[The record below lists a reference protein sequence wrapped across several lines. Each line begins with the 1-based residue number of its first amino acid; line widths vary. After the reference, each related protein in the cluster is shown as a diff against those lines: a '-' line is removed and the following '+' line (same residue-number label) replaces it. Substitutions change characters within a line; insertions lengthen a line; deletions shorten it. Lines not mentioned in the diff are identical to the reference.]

1 MPALCYASYMNALL
15 RNLRRTLRRF
25 QEHEGPRVAASIAFY
40 VLFSSVPALAFLIAS
55 VTWVIRDPHDQAHI
69 VSHLLELLPTGSE
82 QNREALM
89 PIVDAVRKASGGLT
103 VLGSLGLVWSSLG
116 MFSAARWGLNRAWGT
131 KSRANFFG
139 IRLMDLAAAVGI
151 WMLLLLSALATAA
164 IHLLSG
170 EGASLPAGS
179 WLPGLAW
186 TAVQS
191 SIPAALSFAA
201 FLFVYRYVPSVEH
214 RVRDV
219 FPAALVATSAF
230 ELTKHLFAFY
240 VRLMTK
246 SSPLFAALGGTL
258 GFMLWVYLCAVI
270 LLLGAELGY
279 VSSRYALSHEMELD
293 QVKGKNRRP
302 QHQRKSEEKA

>member
-1 MPALCYASYMNALL
+1 MKSLL

-25 QEHEGPRVAASIAFY
+25 QDHEGPRVAASIAFY

-55 VTWVIRDPHDQAHI
+55 VTWVIHDPHDQAHI
-69 VSHLLELLPTGSE
+69 VSHMLDLLPTGSE
-82 QNREALM
+82 QNRETLM
-89 PIVDAVRKASGGLT
+89 TIVNAVRKASAGLT
-103 VLGSLGLVWSSLG
+103 VLGSLGLAWSSLG

-131 KSRANFFG
+131 KSRANFLG
-139 IRLMDLAAAVGI
+139 VRLMDFAAAVGI

-164 IHLLSG
+164 IHLVAG
-170 EGASLPAGS
+170 HGTPLPVTS

-186 TAVQS
+186 AAAQS

-201 FLFVYRYVPSVEH
+201 FLFVYRYIPSVEH
-214 RVRDV
+214 RMKDV

-230 ELTKHLFAFY
+230 EITKHIFALY

-246 SSPLFAALGGTL
+246 TSPLFAALGGTL

-279 VSSRYALSHEMELD
+279 VSSRYALSDEVALD

-302 QHQRKSEEKA
+302 QHQSKSDEKA

>member
-1 MPALCYASYMNALL
+1 MKALI
-15 RNLRRTLRRF
+15 RNLRRTLRRY
-25 QEHEGPRVAASIAFY
+25 QDHEGPRVAASIAFY

-69 VSHLLELLPTGSE
+69 VSHMLDLLPTGSE
-82 QNREALM
+82 QNREILLR
-89 PIVDAVRKASGGLT
+89 IVTAVRKASGGLT
-103 VLGSLGLVWSSLG
+103 VLGALGLAWSSLG

-139 IRLMDLAAAVGI
+139 VRLMDFAAAVGI

-164 IHLLSG
+164 VHLLAG
-170 EGASLPAGS
+170 EGSPLPASS

-186 TAVQS
+186 NAAQS

-214 RVRDV
+214 RLKDV
-219 FPAALVATSAF
+219 FPAALVATCAF

-258 GFMLWVYLCAVI
+258 GFMLWVYLCAAI

-279 VSSRYALSHEMELD
+279 VSSRYALSHEVLLD
-293 QVKGKNRRP
+293 QPEREDR
-302 QHQRKSEEKA
+302 QRQNQAKSEDKA

>member
-1 MPALCYASYMNALL
+1 MNALL
-15 RNLRRTLRRF
+15 RNLRLTLRRF
-25 QEHEGPRVAASIAFY
+25 QDHEGPRVAASIAFY

-69 VSHLLELLPTGSE
+69 VSHMIELLPTGSE

-89 PIVDAVRKASGGLT
+89 QIVNSVRKASGGLT
-103 VLGSLGLVWSSLG
+103 VLGALGLAWSSLG
-116 MFSAARWGLNRAWGT
+116 MFNAARWGLNRAWGT
-131 KSRANFFG
+131 KSRANFLG
-139 IRLMDLAAAVGI
+139 VRLMDFAVAVGI

-164 IHLLSG
+164 IHLLAG
-170 EGASLPAGS
+170 HGAPLPASS

-214 RVRDV
+214 RMKDV
-219 FPAALVATSAF
+219 FPAALVATCAF

-258 GFMLWVYLCAVI
+258 GFMLWVYLCAAI

-279 VSSRYALSHEMELD
+279 VSSRYALSHEVMLD
-293 QVKGKNRRP
+293 QPKRDNRRRHRGRESK
-302 QHQRKSEEKA
+302 QKA

>member
-1 MPALCYASYMNALL
+1 MNALL
-15 RNLRRTLRRF
+15 RHLRRTLRRF
-25 QEHEGPRVAASIAFY
+25 QDHEGPRVAASIAFY

-69 VSHLLELLPTGSE
+69 VSHMIELLPTGSE

-89 PIVDAVRKASGGLT
+89 QIVNSVRKASGGLT
-103 VLGSLGLVWSSLG
+103 VLGALGLAWSSLG
-116 MFSAARWGLNRAWGT
+116 MFNAARWGLNRAWGT
-131 KSRANFFG
+131 KSRANFLG
-139 IRLMDLAAAVGI
+139 VRLMDFAVAVGI

-164 IHLLSG
+164 IHLLAG
-170 EGASLPAGS
+170 HGAPLPASS

-214 RVRDV
+214 RMKDV
-219 FPAALVATSAF
+219 FPAALVATCAF

-258 GFMLWVYLCAVI
+258 GFMLWVYLCAAI

-279 VSSRYALSHEMELD
+279 VSSRYALSHEVMLD
-293 QVKGKNRRP
+293 QPKRDNRRR
-302 QHQRKSEEKA
+302 QRSRESKQKA

>member
-1 MPALCYASYMNALL
+1 MKALI
-15 RNLRRTLRRF
+15 RNLRRTLRRY
-25 QEHEGPRVAASIAFY
+25 QEHEGPRVAAAIAFY

-69 VSHLLELLPTGSE
+69 VRHMLDLLPTGSE
-82 QNREALM
+82 QNREVLM
-89 PIVDAVRKASGGLT
+89 RIVTAVRKASGGLT
-103 VLGSLGLVWSSLG
+103 VLGALGLAWSSLG

-131 KSRANFFG
+131 KSRANFLG
-139 IRLMDLAAAVGI
+139 VRLMDLAAAVGI

-164 IHLLSG
+164 VHLFAH
-170 EGASLPAGS
+170 EGSPLPASS

-186 TAVQS
+186 TAAQN

-214 RVRDV
+214 RLKDV
-219 FPAALVATSAF
+219 FPAAVVATCAF
-230 ELTKHLFAFY
+230 EITKHLFAFY

-246 SSPLFAALGGTL
+246 SSPLFATLGGTL
-258 GFMLWVYLCAVI
+258 GFMLWVYLCAAI

-279 VSSRYALSHEMELD
+279 VSSRYALSHEVIVD
-293 QVKGKNRRP
+293 QPERVDR
-302 QHQRKSEEKA
+302 QRQGHGQSKEKT

>member
-1 MPALCYASYMNALL
+1 MNALL

-25 QEHEGPRVAASIAFY
+25 QDHEGPRIAASIAFY
-40 VLFSSVPALAFLIAS
+40 VLFSSIPALAFLITS
-55 VTWVIRDPHDQAHI
+55 VTWVIRDPHDQAH
-69 VSHLLELLPTGSE
+69 VMSHMLELLPTGSE
-82 QNREALM
+82 QNRAALM
-89 PIVDAVRKASGGLT
+89 QIVDAVRKASGGLN
-103 VLGSLGLVWSSLG
+103 VLGAVGLAWSSLG

-131 KSRANFFG
+131 KSRASFFG
-139 IRLMDLAAAVGI
+139 VRLMDLAAAVGI

-164 IHLLSG
+164 VHLLSG
-170 EGASLPAGS
+170 EGAPLPATS
-179 WLPGLAW
+179 WLPGLAG

-214 RVRDV
+214 RMKDV
-219 FPAALVATSAF
+219 FPAALFAMGAF

-246 SSPLFAALGGTL
+246 SSPIFAALGGTL

-279 VSSRYALSHEMELD
+279 VSSRYALSHEVLVD
-293 QVKGKNRRP
+293 QPKGDDRRR
-302 QHQRKSEEKA
+302 QRHRESKQKV

>member
-1 MPALCYASYMNALL
+1 MKALI
-15 RNLRRTLRRF
+15 RNLRRTLRRY
-25 QEHEGPRVAASIAFY
+25 QDHEGPRVAASIAFY
-40 VLFSSVPALAFLIAS
+40 VLFSSVPALALLIAS

-69 VSHLLELLPTGSE
+69 VSHMLDLLPTGSE
-82 QNREALM
+82 QNREILLH
-89 PIVDAVRKASGGLT
+89 IVTAVRKASGGLT
-103 VLGSLGLVWSSLG
+103 VLGALGLAWSSLG

-131 KSRANFFG
+131 KSRANFLG
-139 IRLMDLAAAVGI
+139 VRLMDFAAAVGI

-164 IHLLSG
+164 VHLLAG
-170 EGASLPAGS
+170 EGTPLPASS

-186 TAVQS
+186 NAAQS

-214 RVRDV
+214 RLKDV
-219 FPAALVATSAF
+219 FPAAIVATCAF
-230 ELTKHLFAFY
+230 EITKHLFAFY

-258 GFMLWVYLCAVI
+258 GFMLWVYLCAAI

-279 VSSRYALSHEMELD
+279 VSSRYALSHEVLLD
-293 QVKGKNRRP
+293 QPEREDR
-302 QHQRKSEEKA
+302 QRKNQGQSEKKA

>member
-1 MPALCYASYMNALL
+1 MNALL

-25 QEHEGPRVAASIAFY
+25 QDHEGPRVAASIAFY

-69 VSHLLELLPTGSE
+69 VSHMIELLPTGSE

-89 PIVDAVRKASGGLT
+89 QIVKSVRKASGGLT
-103 VLGSLGLVWSSLG
+103 VLGALGLAWSSLG
-116 MFSAARWGLNRAWGT
+116 MFNAARWGLNRAWGT
-131 KSRANFFG
+131 KSRANFLG
-139 IRLMDLAAAVGI
+139 VRLMDFAVAVGI

-164 IHLLSG
+164 IHLLAG
-170 EGASLPAGS
+170 QEAPFPASS

-201 FLFVYRYVPSVEH
+201 LLFVYRYVPSVEH
-214 RVRDV
+214 RMKDV
-219 FPAALVATSAF
+219 FPAALVATCAF

-279 VSSRYALSHEMELD
+279 VSSRYALSHEVMLD
-293 QVKGKNRRP
+293 QPKRDNRRR
-302 QHQRKSEEKA
+302 QRSRESKQKA

>member
-1 MPALCYASYMNALL
+1 MNALL

-40 VLFSSVPALAFLIAS
+40 VLFSSVPALAFLITS
-55 VTWVIRDPHDQAHI
+55 VTWVIRDPHDQAHVI
-69 VSHLLELLPTGSE
+69 GHMLELLPTGSE
-82 QNREALM
+82 QNRAALM
-89 PIVDAVRKASGGLT
+89 HIVDAVRKASAGLN
-103 VLGSLGLVWSSLG
+103 VLGAVGLAWSSLG
-116 MFSAARWGLNRAWGT
+116 MFGAARWGLNRAWGT

-139 IRLMDLAAAVGI
+139 VRLMDLAAAVGI

-170 EGASLPAGS
+170 EGAPLPTTS

-186 TAVQS
+186 TAAES

-214 RVRDV
+214 RMKDV
-219 FPAALVATSAF
+219 FPAALFAMCAF
-230 ELTKHLFAFY
+230 EVTKHLFAFY

-246 SSPLFAALGGTL
+246 SSALFAALGGTL
-258 GFMLWVYLCAVI
+258 GFMLWVYLCAAI

-279 VSSRYALSHEMELD
+279 VSSRYALSHEVLVD
-293 QVKGKNRRP
+293 QPKRNNRRR
-302 QHQRKSEEKA
+302 QHGRESKQKA